1 VGLSEAAGTPEDHFG
16 PGQSKEY
23 RVAARRENP
32 PNRSAPVD
40 GRYRDGRLG
49 FGAQNVYKG
58 LAGFMISTDSVDSGD
73 ENDPDPRALRLP
85 GGPCDVPLLLA
96 DRRFGV
102 TLDHPLAWDPFSMS
116 GCPDDYVTVNGAV
129 QPYFKV
135 ARRKY
140 RFRIWNAGP
149 SRAYELS
156 LSNRLP
162 LILLAVDG
170 YLLGGPVE
178 QTGVRLSADQLLD
191 VVIDFSR
198 VPLGTELY
206 LEDQAI
212 PGAVR
217 ANPLPGIPRPPV
229 RILKFLVDRDAPDPS
244 RIPTQLAPA
253 TREEVPLDLPS
264 RTFAFAD
271 GRGVWTMN
279 GKSFDLDRA
288 DAVGKPGAREVWILK
303 NESRDQTLALRLRAE
318 GRLPSAPALPPWES
332 GPRCV
337 TELRPGE
344 EARLLLRFPEGSGR
358 YVFGSADSVQEDRGF
373 LFRWDVT
380 P

>member
-1 VGLSEAAGTPEDHFG
+1 
-16 PGQSKEY
+16 
-23 RVAARRENP
+23 
-32 PNRSAPVD
+32 
-40 GRYRDGRLG
+40 
-49 FGAQNVYKG
+49 
-58 LAGFMISTDSVDSGD
+58 
-73 ENDPDPRALRLP
+73 
-85 GGPCDVPLLLA
+85 
-96 DRRFGV
+96 
-102 TLDHPLAWDPFSMS
+102 MS

-178 QTGVRLSADQLLD
+178 QTGVRLSSDQLRD

-212 PGAVR
+212 SGTVR
-217 ANPLPGIPRPPV
+217 ANPLPGIPRPPL